1 VGVSYA
7 AVRWGSTT
15 FIACYAPPRWD
26 LATFETCLERMSA
39 VVRGATAHSLIVAG
53 DFNAKFLA
61 WGCNTPNRRGE
72 ILLGWAVSLGLVVLN
87 KGRASTCVRPQTES
101 VVDVTFGSLWMA
113 QKVKNW
119 RVMRDEFLSDH
130 LHIEVVIGNTRQQVR
145 RPSTKGGGIRKGGPL
160 PNWTRKPWR
169 RR

>member
-1 VGVSYA
+1 MGVSYA

-15 FIACYAPPRWD
+15 FIACYAPPVGISPPS
-26 LATFETCLERMSA
+26 TCLERMSA
-39 VVRGATAHSLIVAG
+39 VVRGATAHSFIVTFI

-87 KGRASTCVRPQTES
+87 KGRASTCVRPQRES

-113 QKVKNW
+113 QKVKSW
-119 RVMRDEFLSDH
+119 RIMRDESLSDH
-130 LHIEVVIGNTRQQVR
+130 LHIEVVVGNTRQQVR
-145 RPSTKGGGIRKGGPL
+145 RSSTKGGVREGGPL